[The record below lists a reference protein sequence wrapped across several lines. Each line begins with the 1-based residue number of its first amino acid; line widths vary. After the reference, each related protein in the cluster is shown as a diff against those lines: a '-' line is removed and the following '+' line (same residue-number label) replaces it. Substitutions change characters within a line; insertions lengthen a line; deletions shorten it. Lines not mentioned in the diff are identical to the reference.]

1 METVTSNPDVLNL
14 FNPGVIYTWST
25 VMLNCVLAGL
35 LGLCTS
41 VIYKHTHQG
50 LSYSRSFVVMLVL
63 LAIVASIAMMVIGN
77 NIAKAFAL
85 VGALSIIRF
94 RTVIKD
100 TRDIVFIFSSLVS
113 GMASGTSSYFIA
125 VFGTGFVLLVV
136 ILLDL
141 REFGSLVKKEFVLRV
156 DAKRSVSQDLLEIG
170 KEFAE
175 SMTALELE
183 GTPKSDDYLQLTYDV
198 ILKSDS
204 DIEEFTRRIQ
214 ATEGIRNARFIASRQ
229 DVDY

>member
-1 METVTSNPDVLNL
+1 MDSTADLAASLL
-14 FNPGVIYTWST
+14 YANPGVLFSWPT
-25 VMLNCVLAGL
+25 VVLNCVLAAV

-41 VIYKHTHQG
+41 VTYKHTHQG

-63 LAIVASIAMMVIGN
+63 LTVVSAIAMMVIGN

-100 TRDIVFIFSSLVS
+100 TRDIVFIFASLVS

-141 REFGSLVKKEFVLRV
+141 REFGSLVKKEFVLRL
-156 DAKRSVSQDLLEIG
+156 DAKRSVSEEIIEIG
-170 KEFAE
+170 REFAE

-183 GTPKSDDYLQLTYDV
+183 GTPTSNEYLQLTYDV
-198 ILKSDS
+198 VLKADA
-204 DIEEFTRRIQ
+204 DMEKFIRKIQGVEEVKNI
-214 ATEGIRNARFIASRQ
+214 RFIASRQ
-229 DVDY
+229 DIDY

>member
-1 METVTSNPDVLNL
+1 MDSIISSPEALSI
-14 FNPGVIYTWST
+14 FNPGIIYSWPT
-25 VMLNCVLAGL
+25 VMVNCILAGL

-63 LAIVASIAMMVIGN
+63 LAIIASTAMMVIGN

-100 TRDIVFIFSSLVS
+100 TRDIAFIFSALVS

-125 VFGTGFVLLVV
+125 IFGTGFVLAVV

-141 REFGSLVKKEFVLRV
+141 REFGSLVKKEFVLRIE
-156 DAKRSVSQDLLEIG
+156 AKRSVSEELIQIG
-170 KEFAE
+170 REFAE

-183 GTPKSDDYLQLTYDV
+183 GTPSSGDFLQLTYDV
-198 ILKSDS
+198 VLKSDS
-204 DIEEFTRRIQ
+204 DIEAFTRRIQ
-214 ATEGIRNARFIASRQ
+214 ETEGINNVRFIASRQ